1 MFSMNLNKLKVN
13 EAELKAYI
21 YQQLADIEPYVGGN
35 TVSIKMSYNKEE
47 QFEVKI
53 NAVHDI
59 GEIEV
64 LGVDDDVYSA
74 LSNAKYELLKN
85 LHSFNLI
92 DDEETDQPEERAE
105 QISNILAGGKNNV
118 H

>member
-21 YQQLADIEPYVGGN
+21 YQQLADIEPFVGGHP
-35 TVSIKMSYNKEE
+35 VSIKMSYNEE
-47 QFEVKI
+47 DMFEVKI
-53 NAVHDI
+53 NASNEA

-64 LGVDDDVYSA
+64 LGVDNDVYSA

-85 LHSFNLI
+85 LHTFNVV
-92 DDEETDQPEERAE
+92 DDEDSDEPAEREE
-105 QISNILAGGKNNV
+105 QISNILAGSRNNI